1 MKRSTP
7 RIEFPPQDGYRGP
20 ALEFVLAVAR
30 SLFGGTGS
38 LEALKTAVD
47 AALAMVL
54 NAHASGKSEEA
65 VVLEV
70 RESEGRLVVDVF
82 NRGVPIL
89 LNGGL
94 ETRLNAAYLGQFYEA
109 MRNCEKISVLNS
121 GRKGQTVSLEFR
133 LAAVRPAASKVEPQA
148 PAVIPEGEAVKV
160 RVLQPGEEE
169 ALSRLFYLVYGYD
182 YINETVYYP
191 EKLAALIA
199 AGDLISIVA
208 ARPNGRL
215 VGHVGLVRKNKQ
227 PAVYEAAMG
236 VVDPALK
243 SRGVF
248 GELFHKTM
256 EKAGELPMQ
265 YCFFDFV
272 TNHELSQRHVAKY
285 GSCDLALFVGC
296 QNRET
301 QARLPKLGLGKD
313 PDAAR
318 YSLLISVLPK
328 TARPFGRELS
338 LPENIGGPYGFLLKP
353 LGLSWSPAPR
363 FSVLPETGRY
373 ATSCSNAQSAV
384 VFDLEE
390 PGLSAVESILEEW
403 RGLMRGGYQYAA
415 IDIPLDRPGAGPLYD
430 RLSSEGFFAAG
441 FVPYRFTDR
450 LGFRFQSLGP
460 TKVAWD
466 SIKVASEP
474 AKKLLKLI
482 RQDYEAA
489 CLV

>member
-1 MKRSTP
+1 MKRKAP
-7 RIEFPPQDGYRGP
+7 RVEFPPEERFKASAVQFALSAANALFAGAGSLK
-20 ALEFVLAVAR
+20 ALE
-30 SLFGGTGS
+30 
-38 LEALKTAVD
+38 TAVD
-47 AALAMVL
+47 SALAMVL
-54 NAHASGKSEEA
+54 SAHSGGKSDEPVALEA
-65 VVLEV
+65 
-70 RESEGRLVVDVF
+70 RESEGRLVIDIF

-89 LNGGL
+89 LNGGR
-94 ETRLNAAYLGQFYEA
+94 ETGLNASYLARFQEA
-109 MRNCEKISVLNS
+109 SRNCEKISVLNS
-121 GRKGQTVSLEFR
+121 GRQGQIVSLEFR
-133 LAAVRPAASKVEPQA
+133 MAAVSPVSSSAKPVSAS
-148 PAVIPEGEAVKV
+148 IPEGEVLQV
-160 RVLQPGEEE
+160 RELQPGEEE

-191 EKLAALIA
+191 EKLKAMIS
-199 AGDLISIVA
+199 AGDLIPIVA
-208 ARPNGRL
+208 SRPNGRL
-215 VGHVGLVRKNKQ
+215 VGHVGLVRKNKT

-248 GELFHKTM
+248 GRLFSKTM
-256 EKAGELPMQ
+256 EKAGEIPMQ

-285 GSCDLALFVGC
+285 GTCDLAVFVGC
-296 QNRET
+296 QTRET
-301 QARLPKLGLGKD
+301 QARLGRLGLGKD
-313 PDAAR
+313 PDADR
-318 YSLLISVLPK
+318 YSLLVSILPK
-328 TARPFGRELS
+328 VERPFGKELC

-363 FSVLPETGRY
+363 FSALPESGRY
-373 ATSCSNAQSAV
+373 ATSCQNAQSAV
-384 VFDLEE
+384 LFDMEE
-390 PGLSAVESILEEW
+390 PGHNAVESVLAEW
-403 RGLMRGGYQYAA
+403 RELMRGGFQYAA

-441 FVPYRFTDR
+441 FVPYRFTGR

-460 TKVAWD
+460 TKVAFD

-482 RQDYEAA
+482 RSDYEAT